1 MDPTKSQRIAR
12 ALEVY
17 EATGTSITTFHDEQS
32 PPPYSFMTV
41 VLHRERSE
49 LYDRINRRVD
59 RMLDDGL
66 IEEVQQL
73 LEAGHDLSVNPLR
86 TIGYKEPI
94 AYLRNEISKEE
105 MARRIKRNTRRYAK
119 RQLTWF
125 RRDEENVWVDAST
138 DPILGAEPA

>member
-1 MDPTKSQRIAR
+1 
-12 ALEVY
+12 
-17 EATGTSITTFHDEQS
+17 
-32 PPPYSFMTV
+32 MTV